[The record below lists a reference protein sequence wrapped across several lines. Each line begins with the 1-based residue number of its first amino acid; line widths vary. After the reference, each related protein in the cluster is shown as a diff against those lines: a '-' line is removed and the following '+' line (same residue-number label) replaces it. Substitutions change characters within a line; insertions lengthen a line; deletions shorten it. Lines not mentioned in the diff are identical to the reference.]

1 MENQQSTIIGIDLG
15 TTNSVVAVYR
25 DGKVHVIEEEGSSIL
40 PSIVGM
46 TLDGKLI
53 VGNAAKNQLA
63 AFPDRTISSVKRRMG
78 QAVKVKMADQEFSP
92 QEISS
97 MILRRLKQ
105 RAETF
110 LGTTVTR
117 AVITVPAFFD
127 ENQRQATRE
136 AGQLAGL
143 TVERII
149 NEPTAAS
156 LVYHSTTS
164 ERSHLIVYDL
174 GGGTFDVSI
183 VRIED
188 GVVEVLS
195 SKGDTH
201 LGGDDFDELLSKHVA
216 GIVIGQHN
224 FDLMAQSTT
233 RWRLIQ
239 ACERAKCELSASSSV
254 RISEEFI
261 ATVDGNPI
269 NLDIEITR
277 HEYEDLIEALVERTI
292 SCVDDAIRDSGLST
306 SQLDELI
313 LVGGSTRTPM
323 VQRRLREEF
332 QRDPKWSVNPDLA
345 VALGAATQAAMQ
357 DGYSV
362 GPVLIDVATHTL
374 GVSVVKDASYSSEL
388 VFAPIIRRNSP
399 LPAMYEDVFR
409 TLSPEQ
415 RVVEVD
421 VFQGESAQLN
431 RNLSIGR
438 FLLEGLNQTEDS
450 DGEILVRFEL
460 TLDGTLT
467 VTAIERKTG
476 IKKMLKIDN
485 ALSQM
490 GESGR
495 QATEERLEIMFR
507 DSDGFNSTMDEEDS
521 DEDADEDEVEDEDEA
536 VRPLDWVQ
544 SDDRET
550 IVRIDDGGAFEP
562 KPNEVITRAKLVRD
576 SVSGDDAEDID
587 RLVGLIE
594 SARQLEDDEMLK
606 GLEAE
611 LEDLLFYLT

>member
-40 PSIVGM
+40 PSVVGM

-110 LGTTVTR
+110 LGATVTR

-216 GIVIGQHN
+216 DIFIGQHN

-374 GVSVVKDASYSSEL
+374 GVSVVKNASYSSEL

>member
-25 DGKVHVIEEEGSSIL
+25 DGKVHVIEEEGTSIL
-40 PSIVGM
+40 PSVVGM
-46 TLDGKLI
+46 TFDGKLI

-63 AFPDRTISSVKRRMG
+63 AFPDRTVSSVKRRMG
-78 QAVKVKMADQEFSP
+78 QAVKVNMADQEFTP
-92 QEISS
+92 QEISA

-156 LVYHSTTS
+156 LVYHSITS
-164 ERSHLIVYDL
+164 ERRHLIVYDL

-183 VRIED
+183 VRVED

-201 LGGDDFDELLSKHVA
+201 LGGDDFDELLSKH
-216 GIVIGQHN
+216 ISNIFIGQHN

-239 ACERAKCELSASSSV
+239 ACERAKCELSTSSFV

-269 NLDIEITR
+269 NLDIQITR

-292 SCVDDAIRDSGLST
+292 TCVDDAIRDSGLST
-306 SQLDELI
+306 SHLDELI

-357 DGYSV
+357 DGHSV

-374 GVSVVKDASYSSEL
+374 GVSAVKDASYSSEL
-388 VFAPIIRRNSP
+388 IFVPIIRRNSP
-399 LPAMYEDVFR
+399 LPAMYEDIFQ
-409 TLSPEQ
+409 TLFSDQ
-415 RVVEVD
+415 RVVEID
-421 VFQGESAQLN
+421 VFQGESTQLI

-495 QATEERLEIMFR
+495 KATEERLEVLFR
-507 DSDGFNSTMDEEDS
+507 DSDGFSSTV
-521 DEDADEDEVEDEDEA
+521 DEDDTDEDEDEA

-544 SDDRET
+544 SDHSET
-550 IVRIDDGGAFEP
+550 IVRIDVGGSFEP
-562 KPNEVITRAKLVRD
+562 KPNEVITRAKSLRD
-576 SVSGDDAEDID
+576 TVSGDDGEDID
-587 RLVGLIE
+587 RLIGLIE
-594 SARQLEDDEMLK
+594 SARQQGDDEMLD